1 MQNQLNKVASTSY
14 QTPQIKLSN
23 SLIEI
28 ANNSEELSFV
38 QSISHLTVLQVSQT
52 DKNFWDNLIDILAK
66 WRWMAGINL
75 HNQSEDDIAKE
86 LALLGKFIFE
96 NYPNITY
103 EEINLA
109 INLSLTNKLDCDVR
123 TFNTF
128 SPMYVS
134 RILNAYLEYKR
145 DIYNDLMKR
154 KETLDLKKEMDRE
167 ITAEEKM
174 QNMIELIRYF
184 YDEYKSKGI
193 VKDYFNTLY
202 NYFRR
207 TKRMSPDKNMV
218 NDALSYAK
226 EEAKK
231 HIKDYFDDAFKKEKV
246 NVENI
251 EKRYARNYCVQ
262 VFFDNLDIEKLI
274 STITIQEFQ

>member
-1 MQNQLNKVASTSY
+1 M
-14 QTPQIKLSN
+14 
-23 SLIEI
+23 
-28 ANNSEELSFV
+28 
-38 QSISHLTVLQVSQT
+38 QVSQT